1 MCKPEIGAGAKHRCR
16 GELLAVCFVLLSR
29 GPGENVACR
38 AEAERLAAGRGLGSN
53 VLRASG
59 KCMWRSLEGKP
70 EGDVHQTEEWN
81 AVSQSDTGIE
91 GFLRDWDP
99 H

>member
-38 AEAERLAAGRGLGSN
+38 AEAERLAAGRGLDQRAWTWFGVMGNHWAMKGRVSGLSGSS
-53 VLRASG
+53 VGHSG
-59 KCMWRSLEGKP
+59 NGSHPHTYWNILSL
-70 EGDVHQTEEWN
+70 
-81 AVSQSDTGIE
+81 S
-91 GFLRDWDP
+91 L
-99 H
+99 